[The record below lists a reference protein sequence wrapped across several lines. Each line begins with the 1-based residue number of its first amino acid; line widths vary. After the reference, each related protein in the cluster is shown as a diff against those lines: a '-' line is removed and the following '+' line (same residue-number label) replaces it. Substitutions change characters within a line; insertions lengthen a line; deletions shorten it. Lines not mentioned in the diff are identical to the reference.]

1 MRFITS
7 PKVRQT
13 FWADS
18 FVARCRENAGFQA
31 GFVVEC
37 RRAAVAGCVLSNSC
51 RSAKIA
57 LVDFWGIEICPKI
70 QRFMKAKNI
79 FFGLLGGLALLQFF
93 PIKKTLPPTDE
104 AQEFHVVQNPP
115 DAVFSILKNACYDC
129 HSNHTRYPWYAHLQP
144 VGWWL
149 QNHVESGRS
158 ELNFSEFG
166 KWNKSEQIEV
176 LDHCA
181 HLIEKGKMPLGSYLP
196 MHPEAR
202 LTAEQKTLL
211 INWLR
216 NPVGDMKVVKTS
228 LTAKPD
234 TCDDS
239 DANPRCCFTGMPDNL
254 SSELKI
260 AGKDEP
266 GERLFIRG
274 RVFKADGKTPFP
286 NVIIYSY
293 HTDSKGIYP
302 KKGDETGIRRWHG
315 RLHGWCRTDAEGWF
329 SIHTI
334 RPASYP
340 NSRAA
345 AHIHHVVQEPD
356 GSEPKYINDTVFE
369 DDKFVDE
376 KYRASEK
383 RWGGSSGITKVQKQ
397 SDGTWEGKRF
407 ITLKK

>member
-1 MRFITS
+1 
-7 PKVRQT
+7 
-13 FWADS
+13 
-18 FVARCRENAGFQA
+18 
-31 GFVVEC
+31 
-37 RRAAVAGCVLSNSC
+37 VLPNSR
-51 RSAKIA
+51 RSAKVA
-57 LVDFWGIEICPKI
+57 VVDFWGTEICLKI

-79 FFGLLGGLALLQFF
+79 FFGFLGGLALLQFF
-93 PIKKTLPPTDE
+93 PIDKTLPPTEE

-129 HSNHTRYPWYAHLQP
+129 HSNHTRYPWYSNIQP

-149 QNHVESGRS
+149 QSHVENGRT

-166 KWNKSEQIEV
+166 KWNKAEQIEV

-181 HLIEKGKMPLGSYLP
+181 RLIEKGKMPLGSYLP

-202 LTAEQKTLL
+202 LTGQQKALL
-211 INWLR
+211 VNWLR
-216 NPVGDMKVVKTS
+216 TPAADSKVVKTS
-228 LTAKPD
+228 LSVSPD
-234 TCDDS
+234 TCDD
-239 DANPRCCFTGMPDNL
+239 NEKVRCCFVGMPENL
-254 SSELKI
+254 SAEIEI

-266 GERLFIRG
+266 GERLFLRG
-274 RVFKADGKTPFP
+274 RVFKSDGKTPYP
-286 NVIIYSY
+286 NVIVYSY

-302 KKGDETGIRRWHG
+302 KNGDETGIWRWHG

-356 GSEPKYINDTVFE
+356 GSEPYYINDTVFE
-369 DDKFVDE
+369 DDRFVDE
-376 KYRASEK
+376 RYREAEK
-383 RWGGSSGITKVQKQ
+383 RFGGDSGIIKVQRQ
-397 SDGTWEGKRF
+397 SDNSWAGKRF
-407 ITLKK
+407 VTLKK